1 MSTKNW
7 RNFKHPFEKLDRF
20 TRHMPHPSDELKA
33 TYIDGY
39 RRPKKKDAKL
49 GFKALLK
56 GSRNV

>member
-7 RNFKHPFEKLDRF
+7 CNFKTPFEKLDRF
-20 TRHMPHPSDELKA
+20 TRHMPFPSEELKD

-39 RRPKKKDAKL
+39 RKPKKKDAKL

-56 GSRNV
+56 ENRNV